1 MLLTLTTQ
9 HCVIL
14 PFTNV
19 NGTLKK
25 LRKTTNIFKNHKKVK
40 GKWKNNRKSRQE

>member
-25 LRKTTNIFKNHKKVK
+25 LRETTNIFKNHKKAK
-40 GKWKNNRKSRQE
+40 RKWKIAEN